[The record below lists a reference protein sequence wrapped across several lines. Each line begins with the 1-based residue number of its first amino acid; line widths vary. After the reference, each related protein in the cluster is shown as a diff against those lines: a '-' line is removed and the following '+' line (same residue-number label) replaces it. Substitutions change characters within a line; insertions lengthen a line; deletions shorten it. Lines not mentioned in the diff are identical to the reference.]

1 MLKFL
6 KAPPH
11 KSLIASKKID
21 STYKKLRLQ
30 VFLGIFIG
38 YAGYYFIRKNFA
50 LAIPDLIKEGFTKTE
65 LGLALSFLAISY
77 GLSKFIMGNVSDRS
91 NVRYFMPLGLF
102 LSAITMIFMG
112 VMPIA
117 TSSLLIMSILLFVNG
132 WFQGMGWPPSGRT
145 MVYWFSIKERGTKM
159 SIWNVAHNIGGALMP
174 LLAILGV
181 ELFNDWHAK
190 FYFPGM
196 VAIIVAIIIFILL
209 RDRPKSVGLPS
220 IEAWKNDYPKNYK
233 EKTIENEK
241 KGISA
246 MEIFT
251 KHILPNKLLW
261 SIAFANAFVYLVRYG
276 IQDWAP
282 AYLIEVKGFTEQASS
297 WAYSAYEIAAIPGT
311 LLSGWL
317 SDKVFRGKRAPVS
330 IIYMAL
336 IVVAIFIY
344 WHNPVGHPIIDNIC
358 LISIGFLIYGPV
370 MLIGVQALDLVDK
383 EAAGTAAGLTG
394 LFGYFLGTSILANIL
409 GGYIIENYEWNG
421 YFILMITASIIAIIL
436 IALTIQKPNNKK
448 VNT

>member
-1 MLKFL
+1 MLNFL

-11 KSLIASKKID
+11 KQRIAKNDID
-21 STYKKLRLQ
+21 KTYKKLRLQ
-30 VFLGIFIG
+30 VFIGIFIG

-117 TSSLLIMSILLFVNG
+117 TSSILIMSVLLFING

-196 VAIIVAIIIFILL
+196 VALIVAIIIFILL
-209 RDRPKSVGLPS
+209 RDRPKSEGLPS
-220 IEAWKNDYPKNYK
+220 IEAWKNDYPKGYK
-233 EKTIENEK
+233 EKSLEDEK
-241 KGISA
+241 KGVSA

-282 AYLIEVKGFTEQASS
+282 TYLIEVKGFTEEASS

-317 SDKVFRGKRAPVS
+317 SDKVFKGKRAPVS
-330 IIYMAL
+330 IIYMVL

-358 LISIGFLIYGPV
+358 LIAIGFLIYGPV
-370 MLIGVQALDLVDK
+370 MLIGVHALDLVDK

-409 GGYIIENYEWNG
+409 GGYIIENYEWDG
-421 YFILMITASIIAIIL
+421 YFILMITASIVAIIL
-436 IALTIQKPNNKK
+436 IALTIQNPDKKK